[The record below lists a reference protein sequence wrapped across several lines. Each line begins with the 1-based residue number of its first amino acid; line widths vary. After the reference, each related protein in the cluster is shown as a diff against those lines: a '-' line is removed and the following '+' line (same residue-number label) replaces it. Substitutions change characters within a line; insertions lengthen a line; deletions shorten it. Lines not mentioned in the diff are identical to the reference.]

1 MTRALNDAKAIRD
14 RLTSGCPAPLEANL
28 VGEIRHRKVIYPG
41 LREPIVEPAVWQRVQ
56 EMLNQKAA
64 HPRGR
69 TVSRT
74 TSLLMGRLFDENGEP
89 LYSCWAKKRGAPLRY
104 FVSKRL
110 VRGSK
115 MPDDRGWRLPAGR
128 TEEAVTAAA
137 LHMLSNRVALA
148 STLKPWPFC
157 IGVEAGGRGDR

>member
-1 MTRALNDAKAIRD
+1 MRALSDANAIRD
-14 RLTSGCPAPLEANL
+14 KLTSGCPAPLEANL
-28 VGEIRHRKVIYPG
+28 VGEIRHRKVIYPS

-89 LYSCWAKKRGAPLRY
+89 LYSCWAKKRGAPLPLL
-104 FVSKRL
+104 RL
-110 VRGSK
+110 EEARQ
-115 MPDDRGWRLPAGR
+115 RIQNAGR
-128 TEEAVTAAA
+128 P
-137 LHMLSNRVALA
+137 RVAPSSRTNRRSCDSRRATDALEPRRLGLHSQTLA
-148 STLKPWPFC
+148 FLHRS
-157 IGVEAGGRGDR
+157 

>member
-1 MTRALNDAKAIRD
+1 MRALSDANAIRD
-14 RLTSGCPAPLEANL
+14 KLTSGCPAPLEANL

-89 LYSCWAKKRGAPLRY
+89 LYSCSAKK
-104 FVSKRL
+104 
-110 VRGSK
+110 GS
-115 MPDDRGWRLPAGR
+115 
-128 TEEAVTAAA
+128 AVTAT
-137 LHMLSNRVALA
+137 SSRRG
-148 STLKPWPFC
+148 SSEDPKCRTT
-157 IGVEAGGRGDR
+157 AGGAFQRTNRRSCDSRRATDALEPRRLGLHSQTLAFLHRS